1 MNRSVLWI
9 SAALL
14 VLLPSIANAK
24 PKRLDKVSLAFTP
37 TTIIG
42 EKDPINLTGLLKT
55 RIQLGEFTDTRS
67 NPALIAENR
76 EDADKGKILA
86 VTTKDDVAAWV
97 KVQVGDLLG
106 KFGLSVVPTGG
117 DVVISGEIRRFFVN
131 ETSTYQADVGILIT
145 VKDAAGVELWQG
157 MANGSAERFGRS
169 YKLENYAESWS
180 DALLE
185 ATYSLLSSAEF
196 RQTLAKK

>member
-24 PKRLDKVSLAFTP
+24 PKSLDKVSLAFTP

-55 RIQLGEFTDTRS
+55 RIQLGEFTDVRG

-86 VTTKDDVAAWV
+86 VTTRDDVAAWA
-97 KVQVGDLLG
+97 KTQIGDLLG
-106 KFGLSVVPTGG
+106 KFGLNVVATGG
-117 DVVISGEIRRFFVN
+117 DVVITGEIRRFFVT

-185 ATYSLLSSAEF
+185 ATYSLLSSTEF
-196 RQTLAKK
+196 RQALAKK